1 MGDDH
6 KVISIMQFCIGKLVK
21 TFRALKHVANLLEAA
36 PNDCVLKLD
45 ICGSQSIF
53 RSCLQAK
60 GNAAFAA
67 GSFEEAI
74 EHFSAGIAEAPENH
88 VLYSNRSACKAN
100 TPARKPSTCHCDL
113 QAAATRSL
121 SDLLVLHCDG

>member
-1 MGDDH
+1 MI
-6 KVISIMQFCIGKLVK
+6 VSL
-21 TFRALKHVANLLEAA
+21 R
-36 PNDCVLKLD
+36 LD
-45 ICGSQSIF
+45 ICGLQSVSC
-53 RSCLQAK
+53 SCLQAK

-100 TPARKPSTCHCDL
+100 NPARNLSTCHCNL
-113 QAAATRSL
+113 HAAATRSP
-121 SDLLVLHCDG
+121 SDLLVLHCDGYEGRMESFP